1 MATLEQGAPITTGG
15 VFSLWQTSVGKKAVM
30 AATGIVLIGF
40 VVVHMVGNLKV
51 YAGEAKFNAYAA
63 WLREMGGPVLAH
75 EQALWMA
82 RLVLLACVVLHIVAA
97 TQLTLMS
104 RAARPIPYSAR
115 QHLEATY
122 ASRTMRWGG
131 VIIVLFIVYHL
142 LHFTF
147 GAVGYAPGQFKPL
160 SVYRNVV
167 LGFSVWYVS
176 AFYVVAQLTLGL
188 HLYHGVWSL
197 FQTLGVENIRA
208 NRFYRGFAGVLAVAV
223 VAGNVSLPLAVLA
236 GLVR

>member
-1 MATLEQGAPITTGG
+1 MATLEQGASMSTGG
-15 VFSLWQTSVGKKAVM
+15 VLSIWNTSVGKKAVM
-30 AATGIVLIGF
+30 AVTGIILVGF
-40 VVVHMVGNLKV
+40 VVVHMVGNLKI
-51 YAGEAKFNAYAA
+51 YAGEDKYNAYAA
-63 WLREMGGPVLAH
+63 WLREIGSPAFGH
-75 EQALWMA
+75 EQVLWIA
-82 RLVLLACVVLHIVAA
+82 RLVLLACVALHIIAA

-104 RAARPIPYSAR
+104 RAARPIPYSTR
-115 QHLEATY
+115 QHLQATY
-122 ASRTMRWGG
+122 ASRTLRWGG
-131 VIIVLFIVYHL
+131 VIIVLFIIYHL

-147 GAVGYAPGQFKPL
+147 GAVGYVPGQFRPL

-208 NRFYRGFAGVLAVAV
+208 SRFYRGLAGVMAIGV
-223 VAGNVSLPLAVLA
+223 VAGNVSMPLAVLA
-236 GLVR
+236 GLLR

>member
-1 MATLEQGAPITTGG
+1 
-15 VFSLWQTSVGKKAVM
+15 
-30 AATGIVLIGF
+30 
-40 VVVHMVGNLKV
+40 
-51 YAGEAKFNAYAA
+51 
-63 WLREMGGPVLAH
+63 MGGPVFAH
-75 EQALWMA
+75 EQALWIA

-104 RAARPIPYSAR
+104 RAARPIPYSTR

-131 VIIVLFIVYHL
+131 VIIGLFVVYHL

-208 NRFYRGFAGVLAVAV
+208 SRFYRGFAGVLAVAV
-223 VAGNVSLPLAVLA
+223 VGGNISLPLAVLA